1 MKQHT
6 SIITLT
12 GILDNPHKSTASQD
26 TCIRIKKK
34 IVFFFFFFFFFL
46 GKSFLNYQTFNRD
59 NILHKLI
66 KKL

>member
-26 TCIRIKKK
+26 KCIIKKK
-34 IVFFFFFFFFFL
+34 KFFFFFFFFFFF
-46 GKSFLNYQTFNRD
+46 GEKVS
-59 NILHKLI
+59 
-66 KKL
+66 